1 MLFDTNRPMD
11 ISNTFDFD
19 SLTAPPLTSFL
30 SEYDMVVL
38 NDIIRDPVIA
48 GNDEMKRKFIHDIVE
63 YRGFVRLGGGTNRI
77 VFRHKETQD
86 IVIKVAI
93 DEAGA
98 TDSPRE
104 MINQRFIKP
113 YVTKAFDI
121 SKFGNVG
128 LFERVEQVTNIYQFM
143 DIWEDVYKLITEV
156 FIANGF
162 MLNDIGTDRFKNYG
176 IRRGWGPVLVDYPYL
191 YEVDPNKLY
200 CDNIVNG
207 KKCGAEVDF
216 DDGCNSIVCTKCGK
230 VFSAADIGNL
240 PQMIIKEWLH
250 RKETT
255 NMKIVTMKGDKIINT
270 SNTIKTANSVD
281 EMVAKSKHSMK
292 VSVQKRVPRTD
303 AAVEEKKEE
312 RVEERHPVMQK
323 YPRTVAVVD
332 KPEIRDIGEA
342 EEEALKSVT
351 ERLDKVWGKAKKKA
365 PYAVSET
372 VAQQSVEEPEETPA
386 SDIRTTREES
396 ESVDI
401 NKYIED
407 HKEDTVE
414 ESPAV
419 EEKEDIDE
427 RYAEPSSTY
436 TKAKNKKGG
445 KKQNQKYESD
455 WGEY

>member
-1 MLFDTNRPMD
+1 MDKKEIMEMLFNTNRPMD
-11 ISNTFDFD
+11 ISNTFNFD
-19 SLTAPPLTSFL
+19 LLTAPPLTSFL

-98 TDSPRE
+98 EDSPKE
-104 MINQRFIKP
+104 MINQMFLKP
-113 YVTKAFDI
+113 YVTKVFDV
-121 SKFGNVG
+121 SRFGNVG

-143 DIWEDVYKLITEV
+143 DIWEDVYKLITDV
-156 FIANGF
+156 FISGGYA
-162 MLNDIGTDRFKNYG
+162 LNDIGTDRFKNYG
-176 IRRGWGPVLVDYPYL
+176 IRKGWGPVLVDFPYL
-191 YEVDPNKLY
+191 YEIDPNKLY

-230 VFSAADIGNL
+230 VFSAADIGNP
-240 PQMIIKEWLH
+240 PQIKIKTWLQ

-255 NMKIVTMKGDKIINT
+255 NMKIVTMKGDKVINT

-281 EMVAKSKHSMK
+281 EVVANAKATRLK
-292 VSVQKRVPRTD
+292 VANQTKKVEEANAK
-303 AAVEEKKEE
+303 VEEKKN
-312 RVEERHPVMQK
+312 PVSTK
-323 YPRTVAVVD
+323 FPRTEES

-342 EEEALKSVT
+342 KEEATKSVT
-351 ERLDKVWGKAKKKA
+351 ERSDKEWGKAKKKA
-365 PYAVSET
+365 PYASSET

-401 NKYIED
+401 DKYIEE
-407 HKEDTVE
+407 HKEDDAAEEPTVE
-414 ESPAV
+414 A
-419 EEKEDIDE
+419 KEDIDE

-436 TKAKNKKGG
+436 TKNKKGRR
-445 KKQNQKYESD
+445 QPPQKYSD